1 MAIIFDGTLGITSP
15 GGDTSNTSH
24 TTPIVKSSANL
35 VFQTNGTTE
44 AMRIL
49 ANGNVGIGT
58 NSPSYALT
66 VTGGAGQG
74 ALIYSAGTTNGGVLL
89 LRNTTSSDYTWR
101 MGVGGGDN
109 AYVVG
114 RGFFIRDDT
123 AGATR
128 FLIDSDGRIGIG
140 TTGTNSNYLI
150 ALGNNGSG
158 ISTSGGDFIH
168 RLGSGSGLGENIS
181 YGGSFYLH
189 HDGRTCSTLGFGNIA
204 CSRNYPAYS
213 SRNNGGGAAYYAEAG
228 GFTGPSD
235 YRLKENIV
243 PLTDGIDKVKQLKPI
258 IFDYTDE
265 AHWEDGNARHDGF
278 LAHEVQEVVPD
289 AVFGEKDAVDE
300 DGKMIIQSLDKSRLI
315 PLLTAAIQEL
325 NAKVEALEAQ
335 LKEQAK

>member
-66 VTGGAGQG
+66 VTGGGGQG

-168 RLGSGSGLGENIS
+168 RLGSGSGSTENIS
-181 YGGSFYLH
+181 YGGQFYVH
-189 HDGRTCSTLGFGNIA
+189 HDNQVTTNQGMGNIA
-204 CSRNYPAYS
+204 VGRSTPAFCAK
-213 SRNNGGGAAYYAEAG
+213 NTGGPAYYADAG

-243 PLTDGIDKVKQLKPI
+243 PIADGIARVKQLKPI

-265 AHWEDGNARHDGF
+265 AYWENGNARHDGF

-289 AVFGEKDAVDE
+289 AVFGEKDGVDE